1 MKKLI
6 LTLAI
11 VAATSAAM
19 AQSVEPF
26 QGITKSI
33 GLDKMVT
40 PHGLEVTHDKTV
52 HIIFPAAVSYV
63 DLGSAN
69 IVAGKAEA
77 AENVLRVKSTVEWF
91 EDQTNMSVITD
102 DGSFYAFNV
111 RYSDEPMVLN
121 VEMKNPLHGADRSDN
136 SLEVRLSA
144 LGEES
149 PERVN
154 LILKSVYDDKRK
166 RIRGIGSKS
175 FKVEYMVRSIYTH
188 NGLLYLHT
196 LLDNDTNIS
205 FDIELV
211 TFKIV
216 DRKVAK
222 RTAMQEQTI
231 EPLRVYNEVTQVSGK
246 RDERT
251 VYALEK
257 FTIPKDKQLLIEVHE
272 RNGGRHQT
280 LKVRSRDLLQA
291 KTIKE
296 L

>member
-6 LTLAI
+6 LAI
-11 VAATSAAM
+11 ALATSTAM
-19 AQSVEPF
+19 AQGSEPF
-26 QGITKSI
+26 QGITKQI
-33 GLDKMVT
+33 GYDKMVT
-40 PHGLEVTHDKTV
+40 PHGLEVTHERTV
-52 HIIFPAAVSYV
+52 HIIFPAAVTYV
-63 DLGSAN
+63 DLGSQNLA
-69 IVAGKAEA
+69 AGKADG

-91 EDQTNMSVITD
+91 EEQTNMSVITD

-111 RYSDEPMVLN
+111 RYSHEPMILN
-121 VEMKNPLHGADRSDN
+121 VEMKNPLHGADHSDN

-154 LILKSVYDDKRK
+154 LILKSAYNDKRK
-166 RIRGIGSKS
+166 RIKGVDSKS
-175 FKVEYMVRSIYTH
+175 FKVEYLLRSIYTH
-188 NGLLYLHT
+188 NGLLYLQTHIN
-196 LLDNDTNIS
+196 NDTNIP
-205 FDIELV
+205 FDIEMV

-231 EPLRVYNEVTQVSGK
+231 EPLRVYNNITRVGGK

-257 FTIPKDKQLLIEVHE
+257 FTIPKDKQLIIELHE

-291 KTIKE
+291 KTISK